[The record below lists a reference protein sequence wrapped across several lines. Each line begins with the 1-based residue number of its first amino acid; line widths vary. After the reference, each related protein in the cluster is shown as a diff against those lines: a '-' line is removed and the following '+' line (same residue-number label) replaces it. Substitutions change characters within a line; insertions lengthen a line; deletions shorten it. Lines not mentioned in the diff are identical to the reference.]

1 MMKARLLIVSM
12 AFACMSVVAFSQ
24 DNPNR
29 KEAKRTDLSGAP
41 GMEVISSNVEYKKGE
56 TAKPHFHHGVEVAY
70 VVQGTMILRPG
81 AKEPAMMETGTV
93 INNLREMVHG
103 GFTVTGDVPL
113 KLFTVHIVDK
123 GKPLYDESKS
133 GETKK

>member
-1 MMKARLLIVSM
+1 MKIRLMITSL
-12 AFACMSVVAFSQ
+12 AAACVTVAALAQ

-41 GMEVISSNVEYKKGE
+41 GMEVISSVVEYKKGE
-56 TAKPHFHHGVEVAY
+56 TASPHFHHGVEVAY
-70 VVQGTMILRPG
+70 VLQGTQVLRAG

-93 INNLREMVHG
+93 LNNLREVVHG
-103 GFTVTGDVPL
+103 GFTGTGDTPL

-123 GKPLYDESKS
+123 GKPLYAEP
-133 GETKK
+133 KKQ